1 MFYGSRMPR
10 PAHSA
15 DVIVVGAGSAGAAA
29 ARRLFDHGAS
39 VLLLEAGGPA
49 DNPAIHDV
57 GRAHELWLAPEDW
70 AFFTAP
76 QEYAAQRSLHW
87 PRGKVVGGS
96 SSLNA
101 AIYVRGA
108 AADFDHWAYLG
119 CPGWRWNDVRPVY
132 ERMEH
137 PGPLNV
143 LTDYEL
149 APIHR
154 SIIEAATQA
163 GIPFNENYN
172 DGELDGVA
180 QMHLTIKDGRRQSTG
195 VAYLDPIAGLEGF
208 TLVTGAQVQR
218 LILENGR
225 CRGVEWATEGGELH
239 HAEAEVEVIV
249 SAGTI
254 QSPQVLMLSG
264 IGPADH
270 LREVGVE
277 ALVDVPGV
285 GLNLHDHLLSP
296 VIFSAERAVEPPTPG
311 ATPAQTHL
319 WWRSRPGLPV
329 PDMQPIHFAFP
340 MYEDWMSGPENGF
353 TFQAG
358 MIRPQSRGS
367 IRLSGPTI
375 ADPLVIDPRILSCE
389 ADLDTLM
396 AAVQLSREVGNQP
409 ALREEWATTEQYP
422 GREVRTREELRDY
435 VRRTAITYHHQVGTC
450 RMGMDELAV
459 VDERLRVHGVEGLR
473 VADASIMPTVTSGN
487 TNAPSIMIGERVAQF
502 VAEDSLSTVDRGLST
517 LSG

>member
-1 MFYGSRMPR
+1 MR
-10 PAHSA
+10 HSA

-29 ARRLFDHGAS
+29 ARRLFDRGAT

-57 GRAHELWLAPEDW
+57 GRAHELWHAPEDW

-76 QEYAAQRSLHW
+76 QEHAAGRSLHW

-108 AADFDHWAYLG
+108 AADFDHWAFLG
-119 CPGWRWNDVRPVY
+119 CPGWRWDDVRPVY

-137 PGPLNV
+137 PGPLSV

-149 APIHR
+149 APLHR
-154 SIIEAATQA
+154 SIVEAAGQA

-172 DGELDGVA
+172 GGELDGIS

-195 VAYLDPIAGLEGF
+195 VAYLEPIAGRDGF
-208 TLVTGAQVQR
+208 TLITGAQAER
-218 LILENGR
+218 LVLEGER
-225 CRGVEWATEGGELH
+225 CRGVEWRSGDELH
-239 HAEAEVEVIV
+239 VAHAELEVIV

-254 QSPQVLMLSG
+254 QSPQLLMLSG

-270 LREVGVE
+270 LRAVGVE
-277 ALVDVPGV
+277 PRVDLPGV

-296 VIFSAERAVEPPTPG
+296 VIFSAERAIDAPSPG

-319 WWRSRPGLPV
+319 WWRSRPGLTV

-340 MYEDWMSGPENGF
+340 MYEEWMSGPENGF

-358 MIRPQSRGS
+358 MIRPQSRGR
-367 IRLSGPTI
+367 IRLSGPTL
-375 ADPLVIDPRILSCE
+375 ADPLVIDPRILSAD
-389 ADLDTLM
+389 ADLHTLM
-396 AAVQLSREVGNQP
+396 AAVELSREIGRQP
-409 ALREEWATTEQYP
+409 ALRERWGTVEQYP
-422 GREVRTREELRDY
+422 GLDVHGEEALRDY
-435 VRRTAITYHHQVGTC
+435 VRRTAISYHHQVGTC
-450 RMGMDELAV
+450 KMGSDEHAV
-459 VDERLRVHGVEGLR
+459 VDERLRVYGVEGLR
-473 VADASIMPTVTSGN
+473 VADASIMPAVTSGN
-487 TNAPSIMIGERVAQF
+487 TNAPSIMIGERAADFVGQSAKDRAQ
-502 VAEDSLSTVDRGLST
+502 STVQLGSH
-517 LSG
+517 

>member
-1 MFYGSRMPR
+1 M
-10 PAHSA
+10 HSA

-29 ARRLFDHGAS
+29 ARRLFDSGAS

-57 GRAHELWLAPEDW
+57 GRAHELWNASEDW

-76 QEYAAQRSLHW
+76 QAHAADRELHW

-119 CPGWRWNDVRPVY
+119 CPGWRWDDVRPVY

-137 PGPLNV
+137 PGPLHV

-149 APIHR
+149 APIHQ
-154 SIIEAATQA
+154 SIIAAAAQA

-172 DGELDGVA
+172 GGELDGIS

-195 VAYLDPIAGLEGF
+195 VAYLEPIAGREGF
-208 TLVTGAQVQR
+208 TLITGTQVQR
-218 LILENGR
+218 LLLENGR
-225 CRGVEWATEGGELH
+225 CRGVEWESGGELH
-239 HAEAEVEVIV
+239 RAHADAEVIV

-254 QSPQVLMLSG
+254 QSPQLLMLSG

-270 LREVGVE
+270 LRTVGVD
-277 ALVDVPGV
+277 AVVDLPGV

-296 VIFSAERAVEPPTPG
+296 VIFSTERPIDAPSPG

-319 WWRSRPGLPV
+319 WWRSRPGVPV

-340 MYEDWMSGPENGF
+340 MYEEWMSGPENGF

-358 MIRPQSRGS
+358 MIRPQSRGT
-367 IRLSGPTI
+367 IRLSGPTL
-375 ADPLVIDPRILSCE
+375 ADPLVIDPRILSAQ

-396 AAVQLSREVGNQP
+396 AAVELSREIGRQP
-409 ALREEWATTEQYP
+409 ALRDDWRTTEQYP
-422 GREVRTREELRDY
+422 GHEVRTRGELRDY

-450 RMGMDELAV
+450 KMGTDEHAV
-459 VDERLRVHGVEGLR
+459 VDERLRVYGVEGLR
-473 VADASIMPTVTSGN
+473 VADASIMPAVTSGN
-487 TNAPSIMIGERVAQF
+487 TNAPSIMIGERVADF
-502 VAEDSLSTVDRGLST
+502 VSQGTGDRAQGTAVIASD
-517 LSG
+517 

>member
-1 MFYGSRMPR
+1 MFYGSSMSQ

-29 ARRLFDHGAS
+29 ARRLFDQGAT

-49 DNPAIHDV
+49 DNPAIDDV
-57 GRAHELWLAPEDW
+57 GRAHELWNAPEDW

-76 QEYAAQRSLHW
+76 QEHAAHRSLHW

-96 SSLNA
+96 SCLNA

-119 CPGWRWNDVRPVY
+119 CPGWRWEDVRPVY

-137 PGPLNV
+137 PGPLHV

-154 SIIEAATQA
+154 SIIEAAAQA

-172 DGELDGVA
+172 HGELDGIS

-195 VAYLDPIAGLEGF
+195 VAYLEPIAGLEGF

-218 LILENGR
+218 LILEHGR
-225 CRGVEWATEGGELH
+225 CRGVEWESGGELH
-239 HAEAEVEVIV
+239 RAEAEAEVIV

-270 LREVGVE
+270 LSEVGV
-277 ALVDVPGV
+277 APVVDLLGV

-296 VIFSAERAVEPPTPG
+296 VIFSAERPIDAPSPG

-319 WWRSRPGLPV
+319 WWRSRPGLAV

-340 MYEDWMSGPENGF
+340 MYEEWMSGPENGF

-367 IRLSGPTI
+367 IRLSGPSL
-375 ADPLVIDPRILSCE
+375 ADPLVIDPDILSAE
-389 ADLDTLM
+389 ADLHALM
-396 AAVQLSREVGNQP
+396 AAVELSREIGDQP
-409 ALREEWATTEQYP
+409 PLREEWRTTERYP
-422 GREVRTREELRDY
+422 GPEVRSPDELRDY

-450 RMGMDELAV
+450 KMGTDEHAV
-459 VDERLRVHGVEGLR
+459 VDERLRVYGVEGLR
-473 VADASIMPTVTSGN
+473 VADASIMPSVTSGN
-487 TNAPSIMIGERVAQF
+487 TNAPSIMIGERVADFIGQRT
-502 VAEDSLSTVDRGLST
+502 AGSAQRTAT
-517 LSG
+517 LGSH

>member
-1 MFYGSRMPR
+1 MPR
-10 PAHSA
+10 PGHSA

-29 ARRLFDHGAS
+29 ARRLVDRGAS

-49 DNPAIHDV
+49 SNPAIDDV
-57 GRAHELWLAPEDW
+57 GRAHELWHAPEDW
-70 AFFTAP
+70 AFLTAP
-76 QEYAAQRSLHW
+76 QENGAGRRLHW

-96 SSLNA
+96 SCLNA
-101 AIYVRGA
+101 AVYVRGA

-119 CPGWRWNDVRPVY
+119 NPGWRWDDVRPVY

-137 PGPLNV
+137 PGPLKV
-143 LTDYEL
+143 LADYEL

-154 SIIEAATQA
+154 SIVEAAAQT

-172 DGELDGVA
+172 GGELDGIS
-180 QMHLTIKDGRRQSTG
+180 QMHLTISDGRRQSSG
-195 VAYLDPIAGLEGF
+195 VAYLEPIVGQDGL

-218 LILENGR
+218 LMLEGGR
-225 CRGVEWATEGGELH
+225 CRGVEWESGGERH
-239 HAEAEVEVIV
+239 SATAELEVIV

-270 LREVGVE
+270 LKDVGV
-277 ALVDVPGV
+277 APLVDLPGV

-296 VIFSAERAVEPPTPG
+296 VIFSADRAIDAPLAG

-319 WWRSRPGLPV
+319 WWRSRPGLAG

-340 MYEDWMSGPENGF
+340 MYEEWMEGPENGF

-358 MIRPQSRGS
+358 MIRPASRGS
-367 IRLSGPTI
+367 IRLSGPTL
-375 ADPLVIDPRILSCE
+375 AHELVIDPRILSAE
-389 ADLDTLM
+389 ADLKTLETAVELCREIG
-396 AAVQLSREVGNQP
+396 AAP
-409 ALREEWATTEQYP
+409 ALREEWRTSERYP
-422 GREVRTREELRDY
+422 GPDVSSAKELRDY

-450 RMGMDELAV
+450 KMGSDEHAV
-459 VDERLRVHGVEGLR
+459 VDERLRVRGIEGLR
-473 VADASIMPTVTSGN
+473 VADASIMPAVTSGN
-487 TNAPSIMIGERVAQF
+487 TNGPSIMIGERVAEF
-502 VAEDSLSTVDRGLST
+502 VAEDSLGASTAPAPTAIGHAV
-517 LSG
+517 

>member
-1 MFYGSRMPR
+1 MPR
-10 PAHSA
+10 PGHSA

-29 ARRLFDHGAS
+29 ARRLFDSGAS

-49 DNPAIHDV
+49 DNPAIDDV
-57 GRAHELWLAPEDW
+57 GRAHELWLAQEDW
-70 AFFTAP
+70 AFYTAP
-76 QEYAAQRSLHW
+76 QQNGAGRRLHW

-96 SSLNA
+96 SCLNA
-101 AIYVRGA
+101 AIYVRGS

-119 CPGWRWNDVRPVY
+119 NPGWRWDDVRPVY

-137 PGPLNV
+137 PGPLGV

-149 APIHR
+149 APIHQ
-154 SIIEAATQA
+154 SIIEAAGQA

-172 DGELDGVA
+172 AGELDGIS
-180 QMHLTIKDGRRQSTG
+180 QMHLTIKDGRRQSTA
-195 VAYLDPIAGLEGF
+195 VAYLEPIVGQDGF

-225 CRGVEWATEGGELH
+225 CRGVEWESGGLLQRADAEL
-239 HAEAEVEVIV
+239 EVIV

-264 IGPADH
+264 IGPAEH

-277 ALVDVPGV
+277 PVVDLPGV
-285 GLNLHDHLLSP
+285 GENLHDHLLSP
-296 VIFSAERAVEPPTPG
+296 VIFSAERTVDPPLPR

-319 WWRSRPGLPV
+319 WWRSRPGLAG

-340 MYEDWMSGPENGF
+340 MYEEWMSGPENGF

-358 MIRPQSRGS
+358 MIRPASRGS
-367 IRLSGPTI
+367 IRLSGPTL
-375 ADPLVIDPRILSCE
+375 ADELVIDPRILSAE
-389 ADLDTLM
+389 ADRRTLE
-396 AAVQLSREVGNQP
+396 AAVELSREIGRAP
-409 ALREEWATTEQYP
+409 ALRQEWRTAEQYP
-422 GREVRTREELRDY
+422 GPDVRTKDELRDY

-450 RMGMDELAV
+450 KMGSDELAV

-473 VADASIMPTVTSGN
+473 VADASIMPAVTSGN
-487 TNAPSIMIGERVAQF
+487 TNAPSIMIGERVAEF
-502 VAEDSLSTVDRGLST
+502 VAEDSLAAQAVKQAV
-517 LSG
+517 

>member
-1 MFYGSRMPR
+1 MFSRMPR
-10 PAHSA
+10 PGFSA
-15 DVIVVGAGSAGAAA
+15 DVVVVGAGSAGAAA
-29 ARRLFDHGAS
+29 ARRLFDAGAS
-39 VLLLEAGGPA
+39 VLLVEAGGPA

-57 GRAHELWLAPEDW
+57 GRAHELWHAPEDW

-76 QEYAAQRSLHW
+76 QEHGAGRSLHW

-96 SSLNA
+96 SCLNA

-119 CPGWRWNDVRPVY
+119 NPGWRWDDVRPVY
-132 ERMEH
+132 ERMESD
-137 PGPLNV
+137 LLKV

-154 SIIEAATQA
+154 SIIEAAAQT

-172 DGELDGVA
+172 AGELDGIG
-180 QMHLTIKDGRRQSTG
+180 QMHLTISEGRRQSTG
-195 VAYLDPIAGLEGF
+195 VAYLDRIAGQDGF
-208 TLVTGAQVQR
+208 TLATGAHVQR
-218 LILENGR
+218 LILQGDR
-225 CRGVEWATEGGELH
+225 CRGVEWESGGELQR
-239 HAEAEVEVIV
+239 ADAEVEVIV

-270 LREVGVE
+270 LSEVGVRPV
-277 ALVDVPGV
+277 VDLPGV

-296 VIFSAERAVEPPTPG
+296 VVFSAEKPIDPPTAG

-319 WWRSRPGLPV
+319 WWRSRPGLAG
-329 PDMQPIHFAFP
+329 PDIQPIHFAFP
-340 MYEDWMSGPENGF
+340 MYEEWMAGPENGF

-358 MIRPQSRGS
+358 MIRPVSRGS
-367 IRLSGPTI
+367 IRLSGPTL
-375 ADPLVIDPRILSCE
+375 ADPLVIDPQILSAE
-389 ADLDTLM
+389 ADLRTLE
-396 AAVQLSREVGNQP
+396 AAVELCRQVGSAP
-409 ALREEWATTEQYP
+409 ALRESWGATEQYP
-422 GREVRTREELRDY
+422 GPSVSSPVELRDY

-450 RMGMDELAV
+450 KMGGDADAV

-473 VADASIMPTVTSGN
+473 VADASIMPAVTSGN
-487 TNAPSIMIGERVAQF
+487 TNAPSIMIGERVAEF
-502 VAEDSLSTVDRGLST
+502 VAEDSLRVKSAAAVGESV
-517 LSG
+517 

>member
-1 MFYGSRMPR
+1 MPK
-10 PAHSA
+10 PTHSA
-15 DVIVVGAGSAGAAA
+15 EVIVVGAGSAGAAA
-29 ARRLFDHGAS
+29 ARRLFDKGAT

-49 DNPAIHDV
+49 DNPAIDDV
-57 GRAHELWLAPEDW
+57 GRAHELWHAPEDW

-76 QEYAAQRSLHW
+76 QQHAERRSLHW
-87 PRGKVVGGS
+87 PRGRVVGGS
-96 SSLNA
+96 SCLNA

-119 CPGWRWNDVRPVY
+119 CAGWRWEDVRPVY
-132 ERMEH
+132 ERMED
-137 PGPLNV
+137 PGPLSV

-149 APIHR
+149 APLHR
-154 SIIEAATQA
+154 SIIEAAADA

-172 DGELDGVA
+172 GGELDGVS

-195 VAYLDPIAGLEGF
+195 VAYLEPIAGLDGF
-208 TLVTGAQVQR
+208 TLVTGAHVRR

-225 CRGVEWATEGGELH
+225 CRGVEWQSGGELCR
-239 HAEAEVEVIV
+239 AEAEVEVIV
-249 SAGTI
+249 AAGTI
-254 QSPQVLMLSG
+254 QSPQLLMLSG

-277 ALVDVPGV
+277 PLVDLPGV

-296 VIFSAERAVEPPTPG
+296 VIFGAERPIGPPSPG

-319 WWRSRPGLPV
+319 WWRSRPGLPG

-340 MYEDWMSGPENGF
+340 MYEEWMSGPENGF

-367 IRLSGPTI
+367 IRLSGPTL
-375 ADPLVIDPRILSCE
+375 ADPLVIDPRILSAE
-389 ADLDTLM
+389 ADLRTLT
-396 AAVQLSREVGNQP
+396 AAVELSREIGRQP
-409 ALREEWATTEQYP
+409 ALREEWRTTERYP
-422 GREVRTREELRDY
+422 GPEMRSQDELRDY

-450 RMGMDELAV
+450 KMGTDEQAV
-459 VDERLRVHGVEGLR
+459 VDERLRVYGVDGLR
-473 VADASIMPTVTSGN
+473 VGDASIMPAVTSGN
-487 TNAPSIMIGERVAQF
+487 TNAPSIMIGERVADF
-502 VAEDSLSTVDRGLST
+502 VSEDSLRTADGGLRT
-517 LSG
+517 LHAR

>member
-1 MFYGSRMPR
+1 MPR
-10 PAHSA
+10 PGHSA

-29 ARRLFDHGAS
+29 ARRLVDSGAT

-57 GRAHELWLAPEDW
+57 GRAHELWNAPEDW

-76 QEYAAQRSLHW
+76 QEHAGGRSLHW

-108 AADFDHWAYLG
+108 AADFDHWVYFG
-119 CPGWRWNDVRPVY
+119 CPGWRWDDVRLVY

-137 PGPLNV
+137 PGPLHV
-143 LTDYEL
+143 LSDYEL
-149 APIHR
+149 TPIHR
-154 SIIEAATQA
+154 SIIEAAAQA

-172 DGELDGVA
+172 GGELDGIS

-195 VAYLDPIAGLEGF
+195 VAYLEPVVSVEGF

-218 LILENGR
+218 LILEGDR
-225 CRGVEWATEGGELH
+225 CCGVEWADAGGQLQRA
-239 HAEAEVEVIV
+239 HAEQEVIV
-249 SAGTI
+249 AAGTI
-254 QSPQVLMLSG
+254 QSPQLLMLSG
-264 IGPADH
+264 IGPAEH
-270 LREVGVE
+270 LRAVGV
-277 ALVDVPGV
+277 APLVDLPGV

-296 VIFSAERAVEPPTPG
+296 VIFGAERAIDAPSPG

-319 WWRSRPGLPV
+319 WWRSRSGLPV

-358 MIRPQSRGS
+358 MIRPQSRGT
-367 IRLSGPTI
+367 IRLSGPTL
-375 ADPLVIDPRILSCE
+375 ADPLVIDPRILSAE
-389 ADLDTLM
+389 ADLDTLV
-396 AAVQLSREVGNQP
+396 AAVELSREIGRQP
-409 ALREEWATTEQYP
+409 ALSDEWRTTELYP
-422 GREVRTREELRDY
+422 GPEVRTKDELRDY
-435 VRRTAITYHHQVGTC
+435 ARRTAITYHHQVGTC
-450 RMGMDELAV
+450 KMGTDENAV
-459 VDERLRVHGVEGLR
+459 VDERLRVHGVDGLR
-473 VADASIMPTVTSGN
+473 VADASIMPAVTSGN
-487 TNAPSIMIGERVAQF
+487 TNAPSIMIGERVADF
-502 VAEDSLSTVDRGLST
+502 VGERTAHSGQRTVTSV
-517 LSG
+517 SH